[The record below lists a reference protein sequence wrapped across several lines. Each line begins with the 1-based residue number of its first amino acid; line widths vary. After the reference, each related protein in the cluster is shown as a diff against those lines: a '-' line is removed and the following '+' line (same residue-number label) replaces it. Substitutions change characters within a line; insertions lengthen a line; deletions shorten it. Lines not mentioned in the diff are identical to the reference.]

1 MGRARAAQ
9 SASARRRAPGATRV
23 SGKLTLWCTSQAPH
37 AHRTLYALVAGLP
50 EHRIRVVSPDIGGG
64 FGNKMPVYPGY
75 LCEIVGSMVTGR
87 PVKWTEDRSENLMST
102 GFTRDYVMTGA
113 MAATRE
119 GKVLG
124 VRVEVIADHGAFNTT
139 AQPTNY
145 PRHSCP
151 SASRPRDRAM
161 RRPSPRSSP
170 IAWHPPRG
178 RRRGARRH

>member
-1 MGRARAAQ
+1 
-9 SASARRRAPGATRV
+9 
-23 SGKLTLWCTSQAPH
+23 
-37 AHRTLYALVAGLP
+37 VAGLP